1 MGGGYGP
8 APMGGEGTSVR
19 SGRYLLP
26 LGLIVL
32 AGAALRLVQADQS
45 LIADE
50 MWSYVGAT
58 QHDVGAVF
66 DYVRS
71 DQEITP
77 PLFTLLAW
85 LAGRVSDT
93 AAVLRIPSLV
103 AGILTVLFV
112 YEIGKRAI
120 SRNVGLLAALLTAL
134 SPFLIWQS
142 VELRAYSL
150 VAMLAAASTLSLML
164 AIDRRDWK
172 WWTAY
177 AAFSCAAMYTH
188 YTAVYL
194 LAGQAIWAL
203 VVHRDLVPRIL
214 IANAAAAVLF
224 VPWLPALRD
233 DLNAPSQAAIE
244 NLAPLNAHNVID
256 FTGRFL
262 FGSPSNGLEDYYGPV
277 LVIGL
282 ALGLLIALGGLA
294 VRVDGDRA
302 GNFGLEF
309 WRKKLGLLVVAALAA
324 PVGVGVVSLL
334 ASDQYLPRNL
344 ATSAPPALVVLSA
357 LLLAG
362 PKWSRVSST
371 VLVVVVFAF
380 GAIRTTEASNQR
392 IAYRK
397 AATLIDEVASPGDV
411 VLDIGLFNPSSPPA
425 FALDINFADRHQAF
439 DFSSPGGPEAALHAA
454 RGHRLYLV
462 GPTQLIAI
470 AEDSLRLDGEAA
482 SSEQVLPGILP
493 LTIATFEIPEP

>member
-1 MGGGYGP
+1 MVRAAMGAGGI
-8 APMGGEGTSVR
+8 SVR

-32 AGAALRLVQADQS
+32 AGAVLRLVQADQS

-58 QHDVGAVF
+58 QPDVGAVF

-85 LAGRVSDT
+85 LAGRLSDA
-93 AAVLRIPSLV
+93 AAVLRIPSLA
-103 AGILTVLFV
+103 AGILTVPLV
-112 YEIGKRAI
+112 YAIGKQAVN
-120 SRNVGLLAALLTAL
+120 RNVGLLAALLTAL

-142 VELRAYSL
+142 VELRAYSV
-150 VAMLAAASTLSLML
+150 VAMLVAASTLSLML
-164 AIDRRDWK
+164 AIDRRGWG
-172 WWTAY
+172 WWIAY

-188 YTAVYL
+188 YTAVYV
-194 LAGQAIWAL
+194 LAAQAIWAL
-203 VVHRDLVPRIL
+203 AAHRDLIL
-214 IANAAAAVLF
+214 RVLVANAAAAVLYI
-224 VPWLPALRD
+224 PWLPALRD

-244 NLAPLNAHNVID
+244 NLAPFNAHNVID

-262 FGSPSNGLEDYYGPV
+262 FGSPSNGLEDFYGPV

-282 ALGLLIALGGLA
+282 VLGLFIALGGLA
-294 VRVDGDRA
+294 ARVASDHADA
-302 GNFGLEF
+302 FGSEL
-309 WRKKLGLLVVAALAA
+309 WRKKLTLVVAAALAA
-324 PVGVGVVSLL
+324 PMGVALVSLL
-334 ASDQYLPRNL
+334 GSDQYLSRNL
-344 ATSAPPALVVLSA
+344 AASAPAALVVLSA

-362 PKWSRVSST
+362 PKWSRMCST

-392 IAYRK
+392 IAYGE
-397 AATLIDEVASPGDV
+397 AAALIDETAGTGDA
-411 VLDIGLFNPSSPPA
+411 VLDVGLFNPGSPPA

-439 DFSSPGGPEAALHAA
+439 DFSNPGAPEAALRAA

-462 GPTQLIAI
+462 GPAQLVAI
-470 AEDSLRLDGEAA
+470 AEDGLGLNEGAA
-482 SSEQVLPGILP
+482 SSEQVFPGILP
-493 LTIATFEIPEP
+493 LTVATFEIPES